1 MPSWT
6 CTICSQVVELCD
18 DDRPPWAAKAY
29 ENCKPQHHYVDNA
42 CIGHTHPQVAMELIM
57 MAVSGVGDR
66 PLADRGL
73 ESRNHSHTC
82 DSKARNKNLPDGAAT
97 ACLRRPFP
105 TH

>member
-1 MPSWT
+1 
-6 CTICSQVVELCD
+6 
-18 DDRPPWAAKAY
+18 
-29 ENCKPQHHYVDNA
+29 
-42 CIGHTHPQVAMELIM
+42 M
-57 MAVSGVGDR
+57 MALSGVGDR